1 MKPEFKYDA
10 GELFLDKEGRWF
22 HEGVE
27 ITHRLT
33 VELFSRSLQPD
44 LTGGYKLVIGLE
56 WAPVRVE
63 DTPYVVRQVTF
74 EADRAV
80 LRLNDGTVEELAE
93 ATLRQNADNVLY
105 CDVKE
110 CRFPARFL
118 RPAYY
123 QLMER
128 LRECEG
134 GFAVDLRGRLW
145 PIRCPE
151 THPGG

>member
-1 MKPEFKYDA
+1 MKPEIKYDA

-27 ITHRLT
+27 ITHRRTLD
-33 VELFSRSLQPD
+33 LFSRSLQPD
-44 LTGGYKLVIGLE
+44 LSGGYKLVVGLE

-74 EADRAV
+74 DHDLAV
-80 LRLNDGTVEELAE
+80 LHLNDGTSEDLIE
-93 ATLRQNADNVLY
+93 ATLRQNADHVLY

-128 LRECEG
+128 LREVEDG
-134 GFAVDLRGRLW
+134 YAVELGGRLW
-145 PIRCPE
+145 LIRSE
-151 THPGG
+151 THQGG